1 MQWLIHLPTQTF
13 AARRSVIFPTRWA
26 IATCS
31 AAFLVGACPLA
42 VASAVISEALV
53 HVYAHTCVHNNQTQI
68 EYQTPNISYS

>member
-26 IATCS
+26 IAACS

-53 HVYAHTCVHNNQTQI
+53 HV
-68 EYQTPNISYS
+68 